1 MNKVFV
7 AVYGSLRSGMEN
19 HSININAG
27 AKSLGNGFTDENYRL
42 SRYGKAYFPV
52 VSLKKEDSVSPIRV
66 EVFET
71 DEAGLTGPYDRL
83 EGYPSFYNRT
93 EVPITLDSG
102 DKVTAW
108 IYHIDDIR
116 CHGDNVEDGDWVQF
130 KK

>member
-1 MNKVFV
+1 MGKVYV
-7 AVYGSLRSGMEN
+7 AVYGSLRTGMEN
-19 HSININAG
+19 FSVNISAG
-27 AKSLGNGFTDENYRL
+27 AKSLGNGFTDEPYRL

-52 VSLKKEDSVSPIRV
+52 VSLKKDDAVSPIRV

-71 DEAGLTGPYDRL
+71 DKQGLEGPYDRL

-93 EVPITLDSG
+93 EVPVTLDTG
-102 DKVTAW
+102 EKVNAW

-116 CHGDNVEDGDWVQF
+116 CHGDTVENGDWVSF